1 MALTKAQAD
10 SVIRLFILSFASE
23 NDNQKRK
30 KLFIEFEDIFGK
42 GIKNWQVICREKLE
56 QGIDNQI
63 IKEHF
68 EKLIYRNEKKSV
80 SNSYTIRKLEKSD
93 FEEVRMM
100 INSAFD
106 FVLTFYD
113 DYKIEKFMES
123 GYSFVA
129 CHNDEILGV
138 ILGYLVPDLNL
149 DVIYI
154 DTLVVAESARG
165 SGIGKKLLAQVSKQA
180 QFDKVHILRLQTEKN
195 SDAYQI
201 YKHLGFCETKLVQMK
216 KYYT

>member
-1 MALTKAQAD
+1 
-10 SVIRLFILSFASE
+10 
-23 NDNQKRK
+23 
-30 KLFIEFEDIFGK
+30 
-42 GIKNWQVICREKLE
+42 
-56 QGIDNQI
+56 
-63 IKEHF
+63 
-68 EKLIYRNEKKSV
+68 
-80 SNSYTIRKLEKSD
+80 
-93 FEEVRMM
+93 MM

-129 CHNDEILGV
+129 CHNDETLGV